1 MNTGHIKK
9 KTEQHCNVVIH
20 QQKQSL
26 GSLSWN
32 DLNAV
37 HCSAGFIQGCEGHPR
52 NPISCKSTTDIT
64 TSTTTSTYGICVYMC
79 YPTSWLHSWVRR
91 TPTESAQRSN
101 QLKNWITQH
110 ATLGEEDFRLQA
122 FAASDAAKSRRQTN
136 CDVLV
141 IPSQLA
147 SSRGAKDT

>member
-1 MNTGHIKK
+1 M
-9 KTEQHCNVVIH
+9 
-20 QQKQSL
+20 
-26 GSLSWN
+26 
-32 DLNAV
+32 

-110 ATLGEEDFRLQA
+110 ATLGEEDFKLQA
-122 FAASDAAKSRRQTN
+122 FAASDASPLSFISAVFSFPTLSFNFMSIFIFSPLKTKQKIIPALFIFHN
-136 CDVLV
+136 YLCKYVLYIYV
-141 IPSQLA
+141 YA
-147 SSRGAKDT
+147 M